1 MTDFRTQL
9 QAFDD
14 FLKTTT
20 MSLKQKF
27 DHATF
32 KLVINCLK
40 SDDTETVRIAIL
52 QLEKEKNLLAIAPL
66 YVVAKAHPT
75 PFLRDRAIEALKVL
89 DPEGEAMKIADG
101 KDYKVAVADLVKHFG
116 NYKGK

>member
-14 FLKTTT
+14 FLKTATFG
-20 MSLKQKF
+20 LKQKF
-27 DHATF
+27 DNATF
-32 KLVINCLK
+32 KMLVNCLK
-40 SDDTETVRIAIL
+40 SEDPESVRIAIL
-52 QLEKEKNLLAIAPL
+52 QLAKEKNPLAIAPL
-66 YVVAKAHPT
+66 YVVAKAHPSS
-75 PFLRDRAIEALKVL
+75 FLRDRAGEALKVL
-89 DPEGEAMKIADG
+89 DPDGEAMKIADG